1 MLNPS
6 RILSSPH
13 FRQTFSVFRSSGKF
27 ALGGWIEEVQS
38 PPSFDVSGAVWPSTA
53 KEIEQVPEGDRV
65 TGMVSFAS
73 VTPLFTTHASGVA
86 GTSDQI
92 EWHGELYKLIQVMNY
107 SDYGFYVV
115 VGAKMSGE

>member
-13 FRQTFSVFRSSGKF
+13 FRQTFQVFRSVGHF
-27 ALGGWIEEVQS
+27 GLGGWIEEVQS

-53 KEIEQVPEGDRV
+53 KEIQQVPEGDRV
-65 TGMVSFAS
+65 MGMVTFAS
-73 VTPLFTTHASGVA
+73 VTELYTTHASGVA

-92 EWHGELYKLIQVMNY
+92 EWRGEKYKLIQQMPYN
-107 SDYGFYVV
+107 DYGFNVV

>member
-13 FRQTFSVFRSSGKF
+13 FRQVFAVFRSVGHF

-53 KEIEQVPEGDRV
+53 KEIQQVPEGDRV
-65 TGMVSFAS
+65 MGMVSFAS
-73 VTPLFTTHASGVA
+73 VTPLYTTHASGVA

-92 EWHGELYKLIQVMNY
+92 EWRGEKYKLIQQMPYN
-107 SDYGFYVV
+107 DYGFNVV